1 MAESK
6 ARTLTYKG
14 RPVRRKGNLIYYG
27 SMGEKYIIML
37 EILASRKVGELDVA
51 TRVSVQLQ
59 YTDPDL
65 KSRERIV
72 RKSEKNSLYSA
83 MDLGSV
89 WLTRALASG

>member
-1 MAESK
+1 MAEKK
-6 ARTLTYKG
+6 AAALTYKG
-14 RPVRRKGNLIYYG
+14 RPVRRLGDLIYYG

-37 EILASRKVGELDVA
+37 QILESRKVGELDVA

-59 YTDPDL
+59 YTDPSL

-83 MDLGSV
+83 FDLGNV
-89 WLTRALASG
+89 WLTRALASK

>member
-1 MAESK
+1 MAETK
-6 ARTLTYKG
+6 APALTYKG
-14 RPVRRKGNLIYYG
+14 RPLRRFGNLIYYG

-37 EILASRKVGELDVA
+37 EILKTEKQGELDVA

-59 YTDPDL
+59 YTDPSL

-72 RKSEKNSLYSA
+72 RKSEKESLYSA

-89 WLTRALASG
+89 WLTRALSAN

>member
-1 MAESK
+1 MAETK
-6 ARTLTYKG
+6 APALTYKG
-14 RPVRRKGNLIYYG
+14 RPVRRFGNLIYYG

-37 EILASRKVGELDVA
+37 QILATKKVDDLDVA

-72 RKSEKNSLYSA
+72 RTSEKNSLYSA

-89 WLTRALASG
+89 WLTRALASS